1 MVLSDLTASVGSEM
15 SEICD
20 PNKNVFIP
28 DFKTD
33 NMERILIISR
43 EIVKTAGPQS
53 AAAVCARILFEL
65 ISK

>member
-1 MVLSDLTASVGSEM
+1 MRSVTL
-15 SEICD
+15 I
-20 PNKNVFIP
+20 KKIFIP

-33 NMERILIISR
+33 NMERILIISQ